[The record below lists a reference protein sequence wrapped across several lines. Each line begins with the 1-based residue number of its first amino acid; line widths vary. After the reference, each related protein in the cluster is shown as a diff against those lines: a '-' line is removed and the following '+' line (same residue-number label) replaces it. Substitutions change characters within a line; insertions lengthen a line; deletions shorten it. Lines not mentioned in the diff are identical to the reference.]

1 MGFFDRIFRIRAN
14 ALANPYDPTAAW
26 PPSQGASPQVNL
38 EQETV
43 GSAFARLP
51 FGSDVTEGQFLGRAD
66 DFSGNEHHFTLTYYK
81 WGLDLSFEGRRL
93 AEVWFRIGA
102 STVKRDMGDTA
113 ATPTGPDGL
122 QLSAATTE
130 ADLIARF
137 GEPETRQDFDDE
149 SILYYNVGPLVSE
162 FQVDSGKRL
171 LAWTVYPD

>member
-38 EQETV
+38 EQKTV

-102 STVKRDMGDTA
+102 STVKGDIGDMA
-113 ATPTGPDGL
+113 ATPSGPDGL
-122 QLSAATTE
+122 QLSATTTE

-137 GEPETRQDFDDE
+137 GEPESRQDFDDE
-149 SILYYNVGPLVSE
+149 SILYYTVGPLVSE
-162 FQVDSGKRL
+162 FQVDGEKRL
-171 LAWTVYPD
+171 LAWTVYAD